1 VSGTT
6 AYGQLCEH
14 LRQLAALGQV
24 AGLLT
29 WDQETQ
35 MPKRGAAQRAEA
47 SGAVAAAAHRLRI
60 DPRIA
65 DWAAAAAEAPELD
78 QAGRVNVAEALRLHR
93 RALRIPDALAADLGR
108 AAALGQ
114 VAWEAARRRNAFAEF
129 VPALVRIVELKR
141 SEADCLT
148 DAGADPYDALLED
161 YEPGMASRDV
171 ADLFDR
177 LRPGLRD
184 LRARIAAAAGA
195 EAPVRAGGRFPAEA
209 QIALSRRLADAFGF
223 DWSAGRLDLA
233 VHPSASGTR
242 GDVRITTRVNP
253 DDPFE
258 CLYSTIHELGHGRYE
273 QALPE
278 AQALLPA
285 GTAASM
291 GVHESQSR
299 LFENQIGRSRE
310 FCGWLHGA
318 MRNAF
323 GGTGHGSAED
333 LYRAVNAVR
342 TGFIRTEADEVHY
355 NLHVMMRFDL
365 ERALIRRELEVAEL
379 ETAWNDRFRQDFGR
393 EVPDAARGVL
403 QDVHWAVGLFGYF
416 PTYTLGNLYAAELH
430 RAMRDDLPDLGDR
443 LAAGDLGPV
452 LGWLG
457 ECIHRQGRLW
467 PPAELIARA
476 CGRPADAATLLD
488 YLETKYAGLY
498 GV

>member
-1 VSGTT
+1 LSGTA
-6 AYGQLCEH
+6 AYDQLCAH
-14 LRQLAALGQV
+14 LRELAALEQV

-47 SGAVAAAAHRLRI
+47 SGAVAAAAHRLRV
-60 DPRIA
+60 DPRIPE
-65 DWAAAAAEAPELD
+65 WAAAAEGCAPGR
-78 QAGRVNVAEALRLHR
+78 AGRVNVAEALRLHR
-93 RALRIPDALAADLGR
+93 RALRVPASLAADLGR
-108 AAALGQ
+108 AAAQGQ
-114 VAWEAARRRNAFAEF
+114 VAWDAARRRSDFAKF
-129 VPALVRIVELKR
+129 VPALSRIVELKR
-141 SEADCLT
+141 AEADCLT
-148 DAGADPYDALLED
+148 DAGGDPYDALLEE
-161 YEPGMASRDV
+161 YEPGIASRDV
-171 ADLFDR
+171 ANLFDQ

-184 LRARIAAAAGA
+184 LRARIAAVAGPDRPGQA
-195 EAPVRAGGRFPAEA
+195 RGRFPAEA
-209 QIALSRRLADAFGF
+209 QIALSRRLADVFGF

-258 CLYSTIHELGHGRYE
+258 SLYSTIHELGHGRYE
-273 QALPE
+273 QSLPE
-278 AQALLPA
+278 IQVLMPA

-299 LFENQIGRSRE
+299 LFENQFGRSRA
-310 FCGWLHGA
+310 FCDWLHGA
-318 MRNAF
+318 LRDAF
-323 GGTGHGSAED
+323 GDTGLDSPDA

-365 ERALIRRELEVAEL
+365 ERALIRKELEVAEL
-379 ETAWNDRFRQDFGR
+379 ESAWNDRFWQDFGR
-393 EVPDAARGVL
+393 EVPDAGRGVL

-430 RAMRDDLPDLGDR
+430 RALCADLPDLGER

-452 LGWLG
+452 LDWLG
-457 ECIHRQGRLW
+457 DRVHRQGRLW

-476 CGRPADAATLLD
+476 CGRPADPATLLD

-498 GV
+498 DV